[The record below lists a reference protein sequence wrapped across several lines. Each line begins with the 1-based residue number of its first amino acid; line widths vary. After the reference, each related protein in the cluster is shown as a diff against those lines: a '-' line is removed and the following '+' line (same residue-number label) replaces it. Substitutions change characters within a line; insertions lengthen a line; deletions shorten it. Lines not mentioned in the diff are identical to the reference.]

1 MAKISIIVPF
11 YKVPYEYMHQ
21 CLESILEQTFPDIEV
36 ILVDDGSPDDCGK
49 ICDEYQ
55 LLDERVVVIH
65 KKNGGLSDARNAGIA
80 AATSEWI
87 TFVDGDDWIEKD
99 FCEHFIGRIEEEE
112 KNSRYLLFFRI
123 P

>member
-1 MAKISIIVPF
+1 MTGHLTTA
-11 YKVPYEYMHQ
+11 
-21 CLESILEQTFPDIEV
+21 
-36 ILVDDGSPDDCGK
+36 GK

-112 KNSRYLLFFRI
+112 KTADIYFFPDSVTILQKLWKGSAFCRWNQV
-123 P
+123 